1 MVTHIKSIL
10 SILLLA
16 CGRVHPHQHAVGV
29 PPLYVVKLSHDERQE
44 VRGHDG
50 GAGKADSL

>member
-10 SILLLA
+10 SVLLLA